1 MNPQKTKYMVFSFHN
16 KPQSNIAPLYIES
29 RPMSASDEF
38 LFLGIQLDSLM
49 FHSHSCMR
57 EQLCLPSILRCSPR
71 HSITGTKCCAPVT
84 VPNHWSY
91 TGVRTTD
98 SASPHTLPPEL
109 CELYFLFIDK
119 LGLAINFVLSMNLH
133 TGAKPVA
140 AKARRLALTLRDN
153 VAAELTRSLNA
164 GIIERV
170 SAAEWASPIVVVE
183 DNIELFT

>member
-1 MNPQKTKYMVFSFHN
+1 MALPGLNAVH
-16 KPQSNIAPLYIES
+16 
-29 RPMSASDEF
+29 
-38 LFLGIQLDSLM
+38 QLQFRIIGSTLE
-49 FHSHSCMR
+49 CV
-57 EQLCLPSILRCSPR
+57 QL
-71 HSITGTKCCAPVT
+71 T
-84 VPNHWSY
+84 
-91 TGVRTTD
+91 
-98 SASPHTLPPEL
+98 ASPHTLPPEL